1 MKTLRLNK
9 LTLTVLLIVGVIVIT
24 AQVADKQTAK
34 RESSYTSVIE
44 EPLADVITK
53 DKAARASIMKR

>member
-34 RESSYTSVIE
+34 REPPLTSPCRGANHCQWVQ
-44 EPLADVITK
+44 PPN
-53 DKAARASIMKR
+53 